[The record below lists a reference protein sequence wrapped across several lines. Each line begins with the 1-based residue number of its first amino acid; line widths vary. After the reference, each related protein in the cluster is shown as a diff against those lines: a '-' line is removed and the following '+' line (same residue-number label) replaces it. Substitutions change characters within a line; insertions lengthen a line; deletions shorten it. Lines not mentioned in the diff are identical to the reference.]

1 MLWLPLIFFFFL
13 LIDMKMSAQNKKN
26 KTRLLYNVNEPDASI
41 SIQMI
46 HAFLCIFKKK
56 NNFTNHKW
64 SNACTHSITTGEPR
78 MQTKKQQFI
87 QYHSSAT

>member
-56 NNFTNHKW
+56 IILLITNDQMLVL
-64 SNACTHSITTGEPR
+64 IL
-78 MQTKKQQFI
+78 
-87 QYHSSAT
+87 